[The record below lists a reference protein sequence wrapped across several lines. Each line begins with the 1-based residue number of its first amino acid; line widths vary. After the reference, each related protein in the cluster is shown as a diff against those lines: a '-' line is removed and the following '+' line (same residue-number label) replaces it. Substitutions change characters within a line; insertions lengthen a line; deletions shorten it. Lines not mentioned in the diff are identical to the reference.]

1 MKKIYSLL
9 IAVILVNVTSTAQE
23 QVFNTSSDGSIIV
36 KSKFIDEFDNWPYEN
51 TTPYI
56 LKFSETIG
64 IIPQFT
70 INKDLTLQKNTIN
83 KSDLNNSIAL
93 KMRYTIKG
101 LRYKCWTDADPGDF
115 NVIEILFN
123 NDTILTLKFDNGW
136 DNMSTDYGS
145 YTSKFCGIEKLGD
158 NTYAAIF
165 KGIDIMSQPPYL
177 TIVVMKGGKAS
188 LVFNKPM
195 IVNSIKTNSDGT
207 KTFDLQENTV
217 EWIDEN
223 TPANS
228 PITHTMTIK
237 DGNIY
242 FK

>member
-9 IAVILVNVTSTAQE
+9 IAMILANVTSTAQE
-23 QVFNTSSDGSIIV
+23 QIFNTSSDGSIIV

-56 LKFSETIG
+56 LKFSETID
-64 IIPQFT
+64 IIPHFT
-70 INKDLTLQKNTIN
+70 INKDLTIKNKTPN
-83 KSDLNNSIAL
+83 KFDLNNTETL
-93 KMRYTIKG
+93 KTHYTIKG

-115 NVIEILFN
+115 NVIEILFG
-123 NDTILTLKFDNGW
+123 NDTILTFKFDNGW
-136 DNMSTDYGS
+136 DKMSTDYGS
-145 YTSKFCGIEKLGD
+145 YTSKFCGIENLGD
-158 NTYAAIF
+158 DTYAAIF
-165 KGIDIMSQPPYL
+165 KGIDIMSQPPYI
-177 TIVVMKGGKAS
+177 TIIVMKNGKAS

-195 IVNSIKTNSDGT
+195 IINDIKTNADGT
-207 KTFDLQENTV
+207 KTFDLQENVV

-228 PITHTMTIK
+228 PITHTMTIAN
-237 DGNIY
+237 GNIY